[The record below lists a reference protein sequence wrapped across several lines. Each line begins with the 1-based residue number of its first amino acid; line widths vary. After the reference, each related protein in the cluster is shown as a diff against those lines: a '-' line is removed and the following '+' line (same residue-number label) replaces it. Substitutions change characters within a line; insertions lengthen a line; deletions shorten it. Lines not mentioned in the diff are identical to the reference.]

1 MNEKINTYVSLSI
14 LSVIILVTLTRRNNG
29 DVPNISTMHLH
40 IFAKK
45 LLVILGNP
53 MVSIPIRCA
62 SIQAIFSDQ
71 DKAVSRCEKEPNLN
85 RLTSSCENV

>member
-29 DVPNISTMHLH
+29 NVPNISTIHLP

-45 LLVILGNP
+45 FLAIL
-53 MVSIPIRCA
+53 A
-62 SIQAIFSDQ
+62 TQWYQFQ
-71 DKAVSRCEKEPNLN
+71 
-85 RLTSSCENV
+85 